1 MKYEDAPDIR
11 ATLARIIDSLQM
23 HHVDKYRLKC
33 IRSHGSTSNAVARC
47 YALGKIWQLALGTRA
62 HYIIEVISHRFDK
75 LEEEEKAKVLI
86 HELLH
91 IPKSFGGGFRGH
103 DVACRRNVEQLY
115 KTLKIDNRGDA
126 GRFLKGRLL

>member
-1 MKYEDAPDIR
+1 MKYEDAPDVR
-11 ATLARIIDSLQM
+11 ARLARIIDSLNM

-33 IRSHGSTSNAVARC
+33 IRSSGSKSNAVARC

-75 LEEEEKAKVLI
+75 LDDEEKSKVLI

-103 DVACRRNVEQLY
+103 DVACRRNVERLY
-115 KTLKIDNRGDA
+115 AALEITDRGAA

>member
-1 MKYEDAPDIR
+1 MKYEDAPDVR
-11 ATLARIIDSLQM
+11 ARLSRIIDSLEM
-23 HHVDKYRLKC
+23 LHVDKFRLKC
-33 IRSHGSTSNAVARC
+33 IRSHGSTSNAIARC

-75 LEEEEKAKVLI
+75 LDEDEKAKVLI

-103 DVACRRNVEQLY
+103 DVACRRNVERLY
-115 KTLKIDNRGDA
+115 KALKVNDSGDA
-126 GRFLKGRLL
+126 SRFLRGRLL